1 MDSPPQIQE
10 TRSINNTQLALAAG
24 GVLLLLVVLW
34 FVFLRGGGDDST
46 LETAP
51 APPPVEGEPLVPVD
65 PGDGDEGGPG
75 GKGPVETFEVFAPKD
90 PFKPLVTPVSDTGD
104 GTTPPTSGIDTDGDG
119 QIDTVPPPGGGTG
132 DGTGDGT
139 TDGTGNGTGTGN
151 GSGGGGE
158 NVGGHRVSLVDVF
171 RAEGGQRAQVQVD
184 GTVYTVDEGERF
196 ADNFQLLSINGEC
209 ATMLY
214 GDDQFTLCEGEEI
227 LK

>member
-1 MDSPPQIQE
+1 MATPPEIQE
-10 TRSINNTQLALAAG
+10 TRSVNNTQIALAAG
-24 GVLLLLVVLW
+24 GVLLLLLVLW
-34 FVFLRGGGDDST
+34 FVFLRGGDDPT

-51 APPPVEGEPLVPVD
+51 APPPVEGEPVVPVD
-65 PGDGDEGGPG
+65 PGDGDGGGRG

-90 PFKPLVTPVSDTGD
+90 PFKPLVSPVTDPGTG
-104 GTTPPTSGIDTDGDG
+104 TPPAGGVDTDGDG
-119 QIDTVPPPGGGTG
+119 QIDTVPPPGDGTGTG

-139 TDGTGNGTGTGN
+139 GT
-151 GSGGGGE
+151 GGGGE
-158 NVGGHRVSLVDVF
+158 NVGGHRVSLIDVF

-209 ATMLY
+209 ATMLF